1 MAGMSAGVAS
11 LRMRVWDGLVR
22 VRGGLKGDD
31 AIVAT

>member
-11 LRMRVWDGLVR
+11 LRIRVWDGLVR
-22 VRGGLKGDD
+22 VRGGLKGD